1 MPAASAP
8 TSTTPASGLPVL
20 TDSTL
25 LHAYAT
31 TRSEESF
38 GTFVRRHLDFVYAT
52 ALRRIGGD
60 THHAEEIAQTVFTR
74 VAQKSAALSRHPA
87 INAWLHTATRYAAAD
102 FVRREQRRRAREL
115 AVHSLD
121 PDMHAPAP
129 DPHTPATAD
138 WEKFRPELDTA
149 LDQLRETDRTAIL
162 LRFFENHTFPA
173 IAEKLHLTE
182 EAARKRTDRALEKL
196 RTHLARRGLTS
207 TAAALTLCL
216 AQNASAATTV
226 PASLAST
233 ITTASLA
240 AATPTLLTS
249 ALTTLAMTKLQTGT
263 VLTLAL
269 AATLG
274 TAFLTTVAARQHATL
289 VSTTTS
295 HAPDTDKTLATLR
308 EKIAATEAALAGP
321 RAESQKRAAA
331 KARQLR
337 QDENDIRGPSV
348 LFTERLSAESQLIEF
363 FQEHPLA
370 PATRTALKNILIEE
384 STAQNEYRLRTR
396 REKQEYVFFNPD
408 ISEAADKKIHTLLG
422 DDLYH
427 AYREITL
434 GRGTALRE
442 YGYDLKDAG
451 VPLTDTQFRTVAH
464 HYYETILRPENP
476 PQLLLLS
483 GLLPQQ
489 ETFLTRAATTLT
501 PAQLVILRTTL
512 QNENRFSAALRAH
525 RE

>member
-1 MPAASAP
+1 MSPDAE
-8 TSTTPASGLPVL
+8 
-20 TDSTL
+20 L
-25 LHAYAT
+25 LKRYADA
-31 TRSEESF
+31 RSEDAF
-38 GTFVRRHLDFVYAT
+38 GEFVRRHLDFVFAT
-52 ALRRIGGD
+52 ALRRVGGD
-60 THHAEEIAQTVFTR
+60 THRAEEIAQIVFTR
-74 VAQKSAALSRHPA
+74 AAQKSAALVRHPA

-102 FVRREQRRRAREL
+102 LVRREQRRRAREL
-115 AVHSLD
+115 AALTLD

-129 DPHTPATAD
+129 DPHTSIAAD
-138 WEKFRPELDTA
+138 WEKLRPQIDAA
-149 LDQLRETDRTAIL
+149 LDQLRETDRAALL

-196 RTHLARRGLTS
+196 RAHLARGGLTS
-207 TAAALTLCL
+207 TSAALGLAL
-216 AQNASAATTV
+216 AQNASAATAV

-233 ITTASLA
+233 ITTASLS
-240 AATPTLLTS
+240 ATPTLLTS

-274 TAFLTTVAARQHATL
+274 TALLTTVAARQNHAL
-289 VSTTTS
+289 STFSASTDTS
-295 HAPDTDKTLATLR
+295 HPQTLATLR
-308 EKIAATEAALAGP
+308 EKIATTEAALAGP

-363 FQEHPLA
+363 FQEHPLDA
-370 PATRTALKNILIEE
+370 ATRTALKAIIIEA
-384 STAQNEYRLRTR
+384 SIAQNEYRLRTR

-408 ISEAADKKIHTLLG
+408 IHDAADKKIRALLG
-422 DDLYH
+422 EDLYH

-451 VPLTDTQFRTVAH
+451 VPLSNTQYRAVAH
-464 HYYETILRPENP
+464 HYYETTIRPETP
-476 PQLLLLS
+476 SQQLLPS

-489 ETFLTRAATTLT
+489 ETFLARAADTLT
-501 PAQLVILRTTL
+501 PAQLAALRTTL
-512 QNENRFSAALRAH
+512 QNENRISAARRAG